1 MVTKFCQPR
10 KSGYN
15 VKMVRS
21 KFFVVLA
28 AIIFVGIAAV
38 FYSKKNSVYFFGGF
52 SKRTAD
58 IGEIKNTVPFSQ
70 PGEQD
75 KGIPRLSVLAE
86 NLQIPW
92 SLVFLPTGEIL
103 FTERPGRV
111 RMIGQNGNLLASPV
125 ATIGEVKHIGEGG
138 LLGIEIHPNFEN
150 NGFVYLY
157 YTYGENNGSTLNRV
171 VRFRFDGRNL
181 TDARV
186 IVEAIPGASNHN
198 GGRIKFGSSFASEGA
213 SAGRPD
219 YYLYITTGDAQNPS
233 LAQDKNSLAGK
244 ILRVTDDGKPAPG
257 NPFGN
262 EVYSYGHRNPQGITW
277 DEGSRLWSSEHGS
290 NATDELN
297 LVEVGKNYGWPIA
310 RGDETREGLTPPVL
324 HSGSD
329 TWAPAGAAYLAG
341 SIYFGGLRGQA
352 LYQAVL
358 SGNTATLRTNL
369 KGELG
374 RIRDVV
380 VGPDGMLYVTTSNR
394 DGRGNPRSDDD
405 KIIRVN
411 PTGL

>member
-1 MVTKFCQPR
+1 
-10 KSGYN
+10 
-15 VKMVRS
+15 MVRS
-21 KFFVVLA
+21 KFFIVLA
-28 AIIFVGIAAV
+28 AIIFVGTAAV
-38 FYSKKNSVYFFGGF
+38 FYSFGGF
-52 SKRTAD
+52 SKRMAD

-70 PGEQD
+70 PAEQD
-75 KGIPRLSVLAE
+75 KGINRLSVLAG

-92 SLVFLPTGEIL
+92 GLVFLPTGEIL
-103 FTERPGRV
+103 FTERPGWV
-111 RMIGQNGNLLASPV
+111 RMIGQNGNLLASPI

-157 YTYGENNGSTLNRV
+157 YTYEENSGNTLNRV
-171 VRFRFDGRNL
+171 VRSRFDGRSL

-198 GGRIKFGSSFASEGA
+198 GGRIKFG
-213 SAGRPD
+213 PD
-219 YYLYITTGDAQNPS
+219 GFLYITTGDAQEPS
-233 LAQDKNSLAGK
+233 LAQDTSSLAGK

-277 DEGSRLWSSEHGS
+277 DEGGRLWSTEHGS
-290 NATDELN
+290 NASDELN
-297 LVEVGKNYGWPIA
+297 LVEVGKNYGWPTV
-310 RGDETREGLTPPVL
+310 RGDEVREGLTPPVL
-324 HSGSD
+324 HSGLD
-329 TWAPAGAAYLAG
+329 TWAPAGAVHLAG

-380 VGPDGMLYVTTSNR
+380 VGPDGMLYITTSNR
-394 DGRGNPRSDDD
+394 DGRGDPGADDD

-411 PTGL
+411 ARGL